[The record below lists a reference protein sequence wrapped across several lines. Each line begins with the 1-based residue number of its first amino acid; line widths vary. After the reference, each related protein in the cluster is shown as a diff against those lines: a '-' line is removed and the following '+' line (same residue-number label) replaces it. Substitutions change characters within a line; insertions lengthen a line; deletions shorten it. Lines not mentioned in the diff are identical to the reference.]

1 MRISE
6 LCSIIAFYGFAPI
19 IIGLFFGNMI
29 LVYAGL
35 VPIVFVILSLVF
47 EPVQGI
53 EVTGGEKIQKV
64 FVEDTVKITRTIRAS
79 KGLGLLLIYE
89 KLPEHFEL
97 VEGKNV
103 TVLVKMFQPVEERM
117 EYTIKCTRRGLYPLG
132 EIDYSVRHPVGTM
145 NPEQGKVNLGETLIV
160 EPRYF
165 KIRRVPERQQRSILP
180 TPAESLIKMGV
191 PTTNFR
197 ELREYNYGDSFRSI
211 NWKATA
217 RSIQVSG
224 VPTVNEFEREGRR
237 VVWIFLNSGKRM
249 ELGTSIENGFEY
261 AIQAAL
267 SFAEFYLDR
276 QCLVGFSI
284 YNEDRGLQH
293 FTYSREYLRSLYQ
306 SQGVKTLPDLL
317 PVGPRASESG
327 DPKLV
332 YFNLYPDG
340 GRKQFLKIQRILQSA
355 RIGMS
360 DFNLAQSLQLVK
372 GHMKSTNPLLILIT
386 NVTEESAV
394 KLKDDLNNA
403 ERFITRI
410 RVPRKNLLL
419 VNVSG
424 YGLAAESVEEQDAAK
439 VMAIK
444 ERSLLRKVAPSGA
457 IILNWDPSSKSLV
470 DQLIS
475 RVKSR

>member
-1 MRISE
+1 
-6 LCSIIAFYGFAPI
+6 
-19 IIGLFFGNMI
+19 
-29 LVYAGL
+29 
-35 VPIVFVILSLVF
+35 
-47 EPVQGI
+47 
-53 EVTGGEKIQKV
+53 
-64 FVEDTVKITRTIRAS
+64 
-79 KGLGLLLIYE
+79 
-89 KLPEHFEL
+89 
-97 VEGKNV
+97 
-103 TVLVKMFQPVEERM
+103 
-117 EYTIKCTRRGLYPLG
+117 
-132 EIDYSVRHPVGTM
+132 
-145 NPEQGKVNLGETLIV
+145 
-160 EPRYF
+160 
-165 KIRRVPERQQRSILP
+165 
-180 TPAESLIKMGV
+180 MGV

-197 ELREYNYGDSFRSI
+197 ELREYNYGDSFRNI

-372 GHMKSTNPLLILIT
+372 GHMKSTTPLLILIT

-394 KLKDDLNNA
+394 KFKDDLINA